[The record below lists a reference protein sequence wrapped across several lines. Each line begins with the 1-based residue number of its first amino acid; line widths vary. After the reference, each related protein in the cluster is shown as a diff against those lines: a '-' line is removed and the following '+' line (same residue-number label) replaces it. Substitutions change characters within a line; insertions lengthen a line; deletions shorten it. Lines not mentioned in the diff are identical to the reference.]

1 MSSNE
6 ELKKMAYDLELRT
19 KYGITDQGVLERINT
34 FRTKLKTKLNKEL
47 TTDELIE
54 YLNEAMNCDE
64 VQLRW
69 VENYFKGTETTLEDD
84 LKLLF
89 ECATDEQIFM
99 KYAAMTNVN
108 EANIED
114 CIKSIDTFSKS
125 RDKDNQ

>member
-1 MSSNE
+1 MNRNE

-19 KYGITDQGVLERINT
+19 KYGITNQGVLERINT
-34 FRTKLKTKLNKEL
+34 FRTKLNTKLNKEL

-69 VENYFKGTETTLEDD
+69 VENYFKGTKTTLEED
-84 LKLLF
+84 LMLLF

-108 EANIED
+108 EANFED